1 MDGILSRSWNTM
13 AMIFPASGI
22 QNSLGVGEQCFHC
35 IHFAIIWL
43 IYISVPVMILE
54 RNVSG
59 CASWSPKF
67 SSGNWTLWC
76 FWTGVTI
83 RGTQWELIFS
93 MPRQLQGM
101 ARTDGFDMPHYWI
114 IVEHISW
121 VVTSTGLPD
130 NSHIWCILYPLEL
143 HRSVFLLDIWKMQH
157 DHTQPRS
164 VYE

>member
-1 MDGILSRSWNTM
+1 
-13 AMIFPASGI
+13 
-22 QNSLGVGEQCFHC
+22 
-35 IHFAIIWL
+35 
-43 IYISVPVMILE
+43 
-54 RNVSG
+54 
-59 CASWSPKF
+59 
-67 SSGNWTLWC
+67 
-76 FWTGVTI
+76 
-83 RGTQWELIFS
+83 